1 VTAYHILKDGKPY
14 NELGPDYFALRRS
27 TDAYRARRVK
37 QLERLG
43 YNVTIAPAA

>member
-1 VTAYHILKDGKPY
+1 
-14 NELGPDYFALRRS
+14 LGVRIVCLCAGL
-27 TDAYRARRVK
+27 VK